1 MPEVAFCDSQ
11 VVVQF
16 AVFVVNA
23 IHRDTQKQ
31 GAKSR
36 QFEH

>member
-1 MPEVAFCDSQ
+1 MSEVAFCYSQ
-11 VVVQF
+11 FVVQF

-31 GAKSR
+31 GAKLR
-36 QFEH
+36 